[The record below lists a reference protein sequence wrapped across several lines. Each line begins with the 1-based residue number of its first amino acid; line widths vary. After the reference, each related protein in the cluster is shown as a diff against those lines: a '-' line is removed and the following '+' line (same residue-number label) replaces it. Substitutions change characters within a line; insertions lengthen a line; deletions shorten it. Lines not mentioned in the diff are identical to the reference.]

1 MQENCKSWWIVISK
15 KRVVEME
22 NVDIV
27 TIRERINVEDTN
39 GRKEKITDY
48 WHYKMK
54 DQYII

>member
-1 MQENCKSWWIVISK
+1 VISK

-48 WHYKMK
+48 
-54 DQYII
+54 